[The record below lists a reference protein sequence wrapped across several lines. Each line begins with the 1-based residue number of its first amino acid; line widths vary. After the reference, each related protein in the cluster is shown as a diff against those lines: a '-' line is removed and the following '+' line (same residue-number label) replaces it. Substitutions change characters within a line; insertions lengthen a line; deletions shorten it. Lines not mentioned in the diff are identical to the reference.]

1 VGEPSPT
8 EERNELPPTQA
19 DEPTSDEEEAAPGST
34 TEPGSATDTTTAG
47 PIEDKKI
54 EQFADAYLAV
64 QTIQQKAA
72 AELQSAKDPQAADK
86 VKATAESDMIA
97 AVERSG
103 LQVPEFNR
111 IVERMAS
118 DTEVRS
124 RVAAKLQER
133 NGNKP
138 PQRSRRNLRRR
149 HRARRIRI
157 RPTWAS
163 RRRRRNRICRPP
175 PLTMKPDLAPPPTS
189 PQPRVRA
196 PMLQPPLQAR
206 LRTRR
211 SSSSRMH
218 TSPCR
223 RFSRRPRPSCRPP
236 RIRSRQTK

>member
-1 VGEPSPT
+1 MTLRSQLLAALAAAILAAPAAFSQEPPSPQPSPQDQDSADVGEPAAS
-8 EERNELPPTQA
+8 EQQNELPPTQA
-19 DEPTSDEEEAAPGST
+19 DEPTTDEAATPGATDEPAPGST
-34 TEPGSATDTTTAG
+34 TDATAG

-72 AELQSAKDPQAADK
+72 TQLQSAKDPQQADK

-133 NGNKP
+133 SGSKP
-138 PQRSRRNLRRR
+138 TPQRED
-149 HRARRIRI
+149 
-157 RPTWAS
+157 TGG
-163 RRRRRNRICRPP
+163 
-175 PLTMKPDLAPPPTS
+175 
-189 PQPRVRA
+189 
-196 PMLQPPLQAR
+196 
-206 LRTRR
+206 
-211 SSSSRMH
+211 
-218 TSPCR
+218 
-223 RFSRRPRPSCRPP
+223 
-236 RIRSRQTK
+236 

>member
-1 VGEPSPT
+1 MTLRTQLLAALAGAILAAPAAFSQEPPSPQPSPQDQDTADVGEPAPS
-8 EERNELPPTQA
+8 EQQNELPPTQA
-19 DEPTSDEEEAAPGST
+19 DEPTTDEAAAPGST
-34 TEPGSATDTTTAG
+34 TAPTPGSATDTTGANDTTTAG

-72 AELQSAKDPQAADK
+72 ADLQGAKDPEQADK

-133 NGNKP
+133 NGGATKP
-138 PQRSRRNLRRR
+138 ND
-149 HRARRIRI
+149 
-157 RPTWAS
+157 TGG
-163 RRRRRNRICRPP
+163 
-175 PLTMKPDLAPPPTS
+175 
-189 PQPRVRA
+189 
-196 PMLQPPLQAR
+196 
-206 LRTRR
+206 
-211 SSSSRMH
+211 
-218 TSPCR
+218 
-223 RFSRRPRPSCRPP
+223 
-236 RIRSRQTK
+236 